1 MAGLTKAQKAEKALL
16 AKAVEL
22 SGVTAEEFADLK
34 EEEQAGFIAQ
44 AQEAI
49 DADEAEAKRLKDEA
63 DAAKAKEPQVDN
75 SHLVKVA
82 KDGEELE
89 VHPACLADHK
99 RLGWKEA

>member
-34 EEEQAGFIAQ
+34 EEEQAGFIAK

-63 DAAKAKEPQVDN
+63 DAAKEPQVDN